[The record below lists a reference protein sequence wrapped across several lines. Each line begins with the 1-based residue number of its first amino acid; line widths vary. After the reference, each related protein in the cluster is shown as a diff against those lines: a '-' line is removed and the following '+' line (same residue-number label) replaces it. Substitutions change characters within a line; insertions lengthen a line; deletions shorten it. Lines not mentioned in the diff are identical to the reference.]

1 MASNSLNNKLVD
13 IMQIFDDA
21 GTKFF
26 IFENTLII
34 TSNKCGSRFLA
45 DSSKFISYDY
55 RDPDIINKVDKIY
68 WIIREPMQHFL
79 AAVLTEHNG
88 LTDTHPDNQVKTQI
102 NNFYIRVKEKEDI
115 LKYDILKKM
124 IDDLAK
130 PIHFKNNTQNTN
142 GMFSHYY
149 PKFESLYT
157 NLITNYE
164 FFNKVTFIKLERLS
178 DLIRNELGIDDIIF
192 NKNNYL
198 FEKYYTKNQIAEL
211 LKTDFKKK
219 WKILEPIIR
228 NDTEYYN
235 KILEF
240 KYSDFIVSK
249 ITNLYEELG
258 NCISIFIKRKHK

>member
-1 MASNSLNNKLVD
+1 MKSNSLNNKLVD
-13 IMQIFDDA
+13 IMQIFNDA

-55 RDPDIINKVDKIY
+55 RDSDIINKVDKIY

-79 AAVLTEHNG
+79 SAVLTEHNG
-88 LTDTHPDNQVKTQI
+88 ITDTHPDNQRRIKVKA
-102 NNFYIRVKEKEDI
+102 NEDI

-130 PIHFKNNTQNTN
+130 PIHFKNNTQNTT

-164 FFNKVTFIKLERLS
+164 FFNKVTFIKLECLS
-178 DLIRNELGIDDIIF
+178 DFIKNELGIDELTKTY

-211 LKTDFKKK
+211 LKTDLKKK
-219 WKILEPIIR
+219 WKILEPIIV
-228 NDTEYYN
+228 NDTKYYN

-249 ITNLYEELG
+249 ITNLYAELG
-258 NCISIFIKRKHK
+258 NCISILIKRK